1 MTTKWSKE
9 DRAAWDNSE
18 VAQELEKKE
27 LSTIESLEAIL
38 KKSNISNSK
47 REIEEVTK
55 SMNDFADAAD
65 NANRSLTEM
74 TSGAED
80 GVVEYD
86 EDDENSEEDAVENYA
101 DDGPSEIEVVAR
113 LRELLKEATDNREI
127 ELAYKI
133 ERTIDEILEE
143 E

>member
-1 MTTKWSKE
+1 MTIKWSKE

-18 VAQELEKKE
+18 VAQELEKKV

-38 KKSNISNSK
+38 KKSNITQSTNEVDKATNSMK
-47 REIEEVTK
+47 ELTEAT
-55 SMNDFADAAD
+55 DD
-65 NANRSLTEM
+65 ANRAVETLS
-74 TSGAED
+74 SAED

-86 EDDENSEEDAVENYA
+86 EESDEESEENAVENYA
-101 DDGPSEIEVVAR
+101 DDGPSEMEVVAR
-113 LRELLKEATDNREI
+113 LRDLLKEATDKREI